1 MGKIRVLTVD
11 DSALMRQVLAM
22 LLSKDPAIE
31 VVGSAPDPYIAR
43 EKIKA
48 LNPDVLTLDVEM
60 PKMDGLTFLEKL
72 MRGHPMPVVMVSS
85 LTEAGCETTLRALE
99 LGAVDFIA
107 KPKIDLRQGMEDLAE
122 DLIAKIK
129 AAACAKVPKLDNG
142 QRSPVPRP
150 LSLALSPQGKGG
162 SEGAMIKTTDTIIA
176 IGSSTGGTEA
186 VKQIFEVLPPNTPPI
201 LITQHMPER
210 FTKNWADRLNRL
222 CRISVKEAEDGDSVL
237 PGHALVAPG
246 SYHMTL
252 ARSGARYS
260 VKINQDAPVNRHRPS
275 VDVLFHSVA
284 HYAGGNAVGVI
295 LTGMGGDGAKGLL
308 AMKQAGAYTIAQ
320 DEASCVVFGM
330 PKEAIKL
337 GAVDT
342 ILPLSDIASAVLAH
356 VSR

>member
-1 MGKIRVLTVD
+1 MAKIRVLIVD
-11 DSALMRQVLAM
+11 DSALMRQMLTA
-22 LLSKDPAIE
+22 LLSKDPDIE
-31 VVGSAPDPYIAR
+31 VIGVAPDPYAAR

-85 LTEAGCETTLRALE
+85 LTEAGCQTTLRALE
-99 LGAVDFIA
+99 LGAVDFIT
-107 KPKIDLRQGMEDLAE
+107 KPKLDLQEGMEELAQ
-122 DLIAKIK
+122 DIIAKVK
-129 AAACAKVPKLDNG
+129 AAAVATVKRQASGVRREMTPLTPHP
-142 QRSPVPRP
+142 SPLTSR
-150 LSLALSPQGKGG
+150 
-162 SEGAMIKTTDTIIA
+162 GAMIKTTDKIIA

-186 VKQIFEVLPPNTPPI
+186 VKEVLEVLPPNTPPI

-210 FTKNWADRLNRL
+210 FTKTWADRLNSL

-237 PGHALVAPG
+237 PGHALIAPG

-252 ARSGARYS
+252 VRSGARYT
-260 VKINQDAPVNRHRPS
+260 VNINQDPPVNRHRPS
-275 VDVLFHSVA
+275 VDVMFASVA
-284 HYAGGNAVGVI
+284 RYAGANAVGVI
-295 LTGMGGDGAKGLL
+295 LTGMGGDGAKELL
-308 AMKQAGAYTIAQ
+308 AMKQAGALTIAQ

-337 GAVDT
+337 GGVDQV
-342 ILPLSDIASAVLAH
+342 LPLVDIAGAIYAH

>member
-1 MGKIRVLTVD
+1 MAKIRVLTID
-11 DSALMRQVLAM
+11 DSALMRQVLAE
-22 LLSKDPAIE
+22 LLSKDPGIE
-31 VVGSAPDPYIAR
+31 VIGSAPDPYVAR

-72 MRGHPMPVVMVSS
+72 MRGRPTPVIMVSS
-85 LTEAGCETTLRALE
+85 LTEAGCQTTLRALE
-99 LGAVDFIA
+99 LGAVDFIT
-107 KPKIDLRQGMEDLAE
+107 KPKIDLREGMDQVAQ

-129 AAACAKVPKLDNG
+129 AAATASV
-142 QRSPVPRP
+142 RP
-150 LSLALSPQGKGG
+150 TTAAASSTSRPTSLNS
-162 SEGAMIKTTDTIIA
+162 AMIKTTDMIIA

-186 VKQIFEVLPPNTPPI
+186 VKDVLQVLPPNTPPI

-210 FTKNWADRLNRL
+210 FTKTWADRMNQL

-246 SYHMTL
+246 NYHMTL
-252 ARSGARYS
+252 VRSGARYS
-260 VKINQDAPVNRHRPS
+260 VRINQDEPVNRHRPS
-275 VDVLFHSVA
+275 VDVMFDSVA
-284 HYAGGNAVGVI
+284 QYAGGNAVGVI

-308 AMKQAGAYTIAQ
+308 RMKEAGAFTIAQ

-337 GAVDT
+337 GAADIVR
-342 ILPLSDIASAVLAH
+342 PLDDIASAILTQVTRA
-356 VSR
+356 